1 MILCIGE
8 SENKFSSN
16 SSFIVENKSES
27 SSEAES
33 ISITKLI
40 TKLRNESLH
49 KVDCLTPQK

>member
-33 ISITKLI
+33 ISITKL
-40 TKLRNESLH
+40 RNESLH